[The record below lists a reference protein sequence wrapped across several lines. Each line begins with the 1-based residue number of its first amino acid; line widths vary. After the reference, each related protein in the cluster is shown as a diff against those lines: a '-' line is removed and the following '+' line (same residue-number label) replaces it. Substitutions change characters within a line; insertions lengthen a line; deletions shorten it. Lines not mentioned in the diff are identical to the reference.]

1 MRAEAISGEARRGK
15 GEQLA
20 SARRD
25 DRPEVRR
32 DATRTGILSAA
43 TGLIAFA
50 AKGACLFVA
59 RATEISSSRLARP
72 PNESARIVRG
82 QEIIESAFG
91 LYVDQSIFNSS
102 DIGSTTYDR

>member
-1 MRAEAISGEARRGK
+1 VRAEAISGEARRGK

-59 RATEISSSRLARP
+59 RATEISSSSSTERVGEDRARAG
-72 PNESARIVRG
+72 N
-82 QEIIESAFG
+82 
-91 LYVDQSIFNSS
+91 N
-102 DIGSTTYDR
+102 